1 MNRGPGAPRVP
12 TAGQAGAMMGASR
25 FTGSTAV
32 SFLHHP
38 AFQSLVL
45 PAVLAAVFIGL
56 LMAWRPRQAALGAV
70 FALVLALAVWPGLT
84 WPPTAGAQK
93 LPWLAL
99 AALVV
104 GLLGDAARPGHAPPL
119 VRPWLLAVLVW
130 ALAAA
135 WLLGL
140 AQGATL
146 AIATVAGL
154 VVLAVSAWSTRAPL
168 AEPSRAAGS
177 AAALTVAVL
186 GLGAMAGSGGSLLLA
201 QLSIMLAVV
210 SAVAGLW
217 VWWRPGPHAQVTPA
231 ALVALAL
238 VALALASLMFA
249 SGQAHPVALALL
261 ALALV
266 SPWWPGAW
274 SPGGA
279 RWRPLLVAG
288 LSALPV
294 AAAVVAGMTLAPAP
308 PPATGTDADDAYYT
322 PRWQ

>member
-1 MNRGPGAPRVP
+1 
-12 TAGQAGAMMGASR
+12 MMGASIVS
-25 FTGSTAV
+25 GSTAV

-56 LMAWRPRQAALGAV
+56 LMAWRPRQAALGAAV
-70 FALVLALAVWPGLT
+70 ALVLALAVWPGLT

-93 LPWLAL
+93 VPWLAL

-104 GLLGDAARPGHAPPL
+104 GLIGDMARPGQTPAL
-119 VRPWLLAVLVW
+119 VRPWLVAVLAW

-140 AQGATL
+140 AQAGTL
-146 AIATVAGL
+146 AIAIVVGH
-154 VVLAVSAWSTRAPL
+154 VVLAASAWSTRAPL
-168 AEPSRAAGS
+168 AEPTRAAGS

-201 QLSIMLAVV
+201 QLSMMLAVV

-217 VWWRPGPHAQVTPA
+217 IWWRPGPLARVTPA

-238 VALALASLMFA
+238 VALSLATLMAA
-249 SGQAHPVALALL
+249 SGQANPVALALL

-279 RWRPLLVAG
+279 RWRPLVVAG

-294 AAAVVAGMTLAPAP
+294 VVAVLANLALAPAP
-308 PPATGTDADDAYYT
+308 PAATDTDADDAYYT

>member
-1 MNRGPGAPRVP
+1 
-12 TAGQAGAMMGASR
+12 MMGASR
-25 FTGSTAV
+25 YSGSTAV

-45 PAVLAAVFIGL
+45 PAVLAAVFSGL
-56 LMAWRPRQAALGAV
+56 LMAWRPRQAALGAGV
-70 FALVLALAVWPGLT
+70 ALVLALAVWPGLT

-104 GLLGDAARPGHAPPL
+104 GLIGDTARPGHAPPL
-119 VRPWLLAVLVW
+119 VRPWLLAVLAW

-140 AQGATL
+140 AQAATL
-146 AIATVAGL
+146 AIAIVVGH
-154 VVLAVSAWSTRAPL
+154 VVLAVSAWSSRAPL
-168 AEPSRAAGS
+168 AEPTRAAGS

-210 SAVAGLW
+210 TAVAGLW
-217 VWWRPGPHAQVTPA
+217 IWWRPGSLAQVTPA

-238 VALALASLMFA
+238 VALALATLMAA
-249 SGQAHPVALALL
+249 SGQAHPVALALV

-279 RWRPLLVAG
+279 RWRPLVVAG

-294 AAAVVAGMTLAPAP
+294 VAAVVANLTLAPAP
-308 PPATGTDADDAYYT
+308 PAATDTDADDAYYT